1 MAIEERL
8 DKAIKLRETLSSD
21 LQRMLGKKQAA
32 EQSLLKVEQEIRDA
46 KLDPNTLQETL
57 TKLQQALEQTLSEFE
72 FQLNQVQ
79 DKMSLYTEKQ

>member
-1 MAIEERL
+1 MTTEDRL
-8 DKAIKLRETLSSD
+8 NKAIKLRETLSSD

-46 KLDPNTLQETL
+46 NLDPNTLQETL

-72 FQLNQVQ
+72 AQLNLVQ
-79 DKMSLYTEKQ
+79 DKMSLYTEK